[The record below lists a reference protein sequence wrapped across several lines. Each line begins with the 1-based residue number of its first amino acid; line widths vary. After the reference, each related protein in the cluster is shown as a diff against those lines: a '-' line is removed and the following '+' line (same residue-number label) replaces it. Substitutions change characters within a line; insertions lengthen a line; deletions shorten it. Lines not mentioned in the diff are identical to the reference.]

1 VPSVRPK
8 LFLDTNV
15 CEHLLNPPY
24 ADRLQGF
31 LTAVRKRYQIFV
43 SPETVIELLRTL
55 QGGTGEHFA
64 FDQKRF
70 QVCVCGD
77 RQRAR
82 FISLPG
88 EFAMK
93 HALGMDVPAKFGA
106 NHFRQMT
113 KVVLKADTRTQLFET
128 GVKIGKYDVTFNNAI
143 NEEQHEEGMAS
154 HRKWM
159 EDIMT
164 GQYQYPTPDKL
175 GIGFAKNLSVD
186 IDAAT
191 GAKLVE
197 GISAYF
203 AYQKSLFDQAN
214 SGQKLNLDKRKGDWV
229 DSQQLVYLCDPQMH
243 LLTGDGK
250 IKDRAKASEQS
261 KRIFRLSEFARE
273 IGFEGV

>member
-1 VPSVRPK
+1 MARPK

-24 ADRLQGF
+24 AEPLQGL
-31 LTAVRKRYQIFV
+31 LTAIRKRYQIFV

-55 QGGTGEHFA
+55 QGGTGEYFA

-70 QVCVCGD
+70 RVCVCGD

-82 FISLPG
+82 FMSLPG

-93 HALGMDVPAKFGA
+93 HALGVGAPAKFGA
-106 NHFRQMT
+106 DHFRHMT
-113 KVVLKADTRTQLFET
+113 KVVLVADNRTELFET

-159 EDIMT
+159 EDIMA
-164 GQYQYPTPDKL
+164 GQYQYPPPDRL
-175 GIGFAKNLSVD
+175 GIGFAKGLGVD
-186 IDAAT
+186 IDSAQGT
-191 GAKLVE
+191 KLAE

-203 AYQKSLFDQAN
+203 AYQKSLFDHAN
-214 SGQKLNLDKRKGDWV
+214 SGQKVNLEKRKGDWV
-229 DSQQLVYLCDPQMH
+229 DSQQLIYLSDPDMR

-250 IKDRAKASEQS
+250 IKERAKASEQS
-261 KRIFRLSEFARE
+261 KRIFSLSEFTKDM
-273 IGFEGV
+273 GFERV